1 MSSVLIGSLREEY
14 SNPKVYSDGD
24 IFRQI
29 RLCHQQGKIF
39 QEMKWW
45 ACLTTEQIKDL
56 KKILAVEELRK
67 DFDNLLDVK
76 GLWDGFRI
84 GAMRRYLT
92 LNCHEVV
99 TDFQE
104 RFVRADQ
111 K

>member
-1 MSSVLIGSLREEY
+1 MSSVLITSLRQEY
-14 SNPKVYSDGD
+14 SDPKVHSDGD

-29 RLCHQQGKIF
+29 RFCHQQGKIF

-45 ACLTTEQIKDL
+45 ACLTTEKTKDL
-56 KKILAVEELRK
+56 KKILAVKELRE
-67 DFDNLLDVK
+67 DLDDLLDVR

-92 LNCHEVV
+92 LKCHEVV

-104 RFVRADQ
+104 RLIRADN
-111 K
+111 